1 MSQVMV
7 VKKLRVSG
15 FSKSFVQVVFTKY
28 ILLLL
33 LFLFFNSRSRCIL
46 WPVITL
52 ILCVFAC
59 SPQTNTLTK
68 SNVC

>member
-1 MSQVMV
+1 MSQVVV

-15 FSKSFVQVVFTKY
+15 FSKSFVQVVFAKF
-28 ILLLL
+28 ILLL

-59 SPQTNTLTK
+59 SQQTNTLIK